1 MHGRQLR
8 SGPRAPFRA
17 AAGEGTAVST
27 RVVHGPEKVAFRRT
41 VPYPRVVAPAKR
53 IDQAEVLLEA
63 LPYIRRFAGKTVVI
77 KYGGHA
83 MTDETLKQA
92 FARDI
97 VLLKFVGIHPV
108 VVHGGGPQI
117 DRMLSDLNI
126 SSTFVRGMRVT
137 DPATMKVVEMV
148 LAGQINGEIVG
159 MINLAG
165 GKAVGFSGRDGSLI
179 VARRAAT
186 DNGDLGQVGEVVGV
200 NPELVRALQQQDFIP
215 VIAPVATGLEG
226 ESLNINADIA
236 AGEIAEALGAEKLL
250 LLTDV
255 EGVKDADG
263 QLIRTL
269 SSTQAQKLIDDG
281 VAKAG
286 MIPKIECSLDALR
299 GGVKKVHVID
309 GRVKHA
315 VLLELFTDEGVGT
328 EFRREVSLAD
338 EVAKRAT
345 DAGRSQP

>member
-1 MHGRQLR
+1 
-8 SGPRAPFRA
+8 
-17 AAGEGTAVST
+17 
-27 RVVHGPEKVAFRRT
+27 
-41 VPYPRVVAPAKR
+41 VAPEKR

-83 MTDETLKQA
+83 MTDDALKHA

-117 DRMLSDLNI
+117 DSMLSDLNI

-137 DPATMKVVEMV
+137 DHATMKVVEMV
-148 LAGQINGEIVG
+148 LAGQINGEIVS

-165 GKAVGFSGRDGSLI
+165 GKAVGFSGKDGALI
-179 VARRAAT
+179 VARRVGS

-200 NPELVRALQQQDFIP
+200 NPELVRALQAQDFIP
-215 VIAPVATGLEG
+215 VIAPVAASPEG

-236 AGEIAEALGAEKLL
+236 AGKIAEALQAEKLL

-255 EGVKDADG
+255 QGIKDAKG
-263 QLIRTL
+263 ALIRTL
-269 SSTQAQKLIDDG
+269 SSSEARDLIGEG
-281 VAKAG
+281 VVKAG
-286 MIPKIECSLDALR
+286 MIPKVDCCLEALR

-309 GRVKHA
+309 GRVRHA
-315 VLLELFTDEGVGT
+315 VLLELFTDQGVGT
-328 EFRREVSLAD
+328 EVRRDDAPV
-338 EVAKRAT
+338 KRHGT
-345 DAGRSQP
+345 DGTRSQP